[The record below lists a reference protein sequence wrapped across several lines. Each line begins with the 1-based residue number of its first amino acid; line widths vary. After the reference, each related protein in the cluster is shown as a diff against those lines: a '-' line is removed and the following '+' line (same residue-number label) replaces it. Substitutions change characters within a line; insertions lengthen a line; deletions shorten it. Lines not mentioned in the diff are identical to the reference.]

1 MKKKSLTPIELPNNW
16 LMKDLNIGKDIRD
29 ELKRQGRSVVWYADT
44 IHSDRSNTYKMLK
57 KRSIDLEL
65 LMQISELLQHDFLKD
80 CSDKLDFDSQKAN
93 KTADSDKK
101 TL

>member
-1 MKKKSLTPIELPNNW
+1 
-16 LMKDLNIGKDIRD
+16 MKDIDIGKDIRE
-29 ELKRQGRSVVWYADT
+29 ELKRQGRSVVWFAEA

-80 CSDKLDFDSQKAN
+80 CSEKLEIYNPDMVNNATKN
-93 KTADSDKK
+93 K
-101 TL
+101 